1 MIAMVKG
8 KRNWG
13 LLGVGAVFSAV
24 SVYFAIGIFTGGS
37 QQRDAAANFE
47 PVTATV
53 LASDVVSS
61 RTGNP
66 GASGNVTSYQPRIE
80 FQYEV
85 DGKTHRSKRFAYLA
99 SRFDRETVEGI
110 VERYPVGGR
119 CTAYYNPAIPEQ
131 AILHRSAEAG
141 EFTGAYVVAI
151 VLVST
156 GLFMLV
162 GGWRGWLRDF
172 R

>member
-1 MIAMVKG
+1 MAAG
-8 KRNWG
+8 KRNWS

-24 SVYFAIGIFTGGS
+24 SLYFAIGIFTSG
-37 QQRDAAANFE
+37 QQQNDAAANYL

-61 RTGNP
+61 RTSNP
-66 GASGNVTSYQPRIE
+66 GATGNVTSYQPRIE
-80 FQYEV
+80 FEYEV
-85 DGKTHRSKRFAYLA
+85 DGKTYRSKRFAYLV
-99 SRFDRETVEGI
+99 SGFDRETVEGI
-110 VERYPVGGR
+110 VKRYPVGGR
-119 CTAYYNPAIPEQ
+119 CTAYYDPAQPRQ
-131 AILHRSAEAG
+131 AILHRSAG
-141 EFTGAYVVAI
+141 GGGSTDAYVVAV

-156 GLFMLV
+156 GLLMLV